1 MGTGGTTDRGTQQ
14 FGAVVTG
21 VSCFLSRR
29 ADFVTSLH
37 FNRGN
42 YCNRFPFVFLQFLYS
57 LSSFLSPFLASPEA
71 GDSGEAP
78 HRLVQLR
85 T

>member
-42 YCNRFPFVFLQFLYS
+42 YCNRFPFVFPSVSLLFDFLP
-57 LSSFLSPFLASPEA
+57 LSFLSLSR
-71 GDSGEAP
+71 G
-78 HRLVQLR
+78 R
-85 T
+85 